1 MPVGLFRILPLNCN
15 YWIIMHSSEII
26 FFKTLPAKGGHDFE
40 KYVVGARGIP
50 WSHVLGVIGRITANL
65 TSL

>member
-1 MPVGLFRILPLNCN
+1 
-15 YWIIMHSSEII
+15 MHSSEII